1 MSLQRLIINISII
14 ILMFTSCFKK
24 PVPQAITTLTEPLPK
39 VTTYDAAKD
48 RILTKTQR
56 ESIFFAASLEKEAL
70 KLLLKNP
77 TFDEL
82 TLFSVLSYAVESHFG
97 IKKVIPQNLDCARF
111 RFEIDNINKNNVLIY
126 NICQKPDSL
135 IARIEKGLSSLKVI
149 FFIKE
154 WAQVVGLSVTLTG
167 TDIICD
173 MQISDNLTKTNE
185 KKLTSLNCYNWA
197 RAIKSAN
204 LAVEEMRLKVFS
216 FNRMQANQFIL
227 QGVITQDLIER
238 RKIEMQVPLE
248 GKIQLIEKEIEVID
262 EYADAVRIKTNEPA
276 NEPRTEL
283 PVEAGKSNQLQI
295 TPDTR

>member
-1 MSLQRLIINISII
+1 M
-14 ILMFTSCFKK
+14 
-24 PVPQAITTLTEPLPK
+24 
-39 VTTYDAAKD
+39 
-48 RILTKTQR
+48 
-56 ESIFFAASLEKEAL
+56 
-70 KLLLKNP
+70 
-77 TFDEL
+77 
-82 TLFSVLSYAVESHFG
+82 
-97 IKKVIPQNLDCARF
+97 
-111 RFEIDNINKNNVLIY
+111 
-126 NICQKPDSL
+126 
-135 IARIEKGLSSLKVI
+135 I